1 MAVIPAIN
9 IPDADMSDVV
19 ASLGAWEADAVVLVG
34 GQATYDALADRQ
46 KVRALLMAVIKTRT
60 RNVRRERA
68 ERAIAVTDVE
78 PA

>member
-1 MAVIPAIN
+1 MAQIPIIT
-9 IPDADMSDVV
+9 IPDADLPDVV
-19 ASLGAWEADAVVLVG
+19 EALKTWQGDAVALAG
-34 GQATYDALADRQ
+34 GQVAYDALPDRQ